1 MAQQTIGIDISDDLL
16 SAVVVTGK
24 GKDVRIMSCAS
35 TVLAEHTTVA
45 DELPQLMEQLQWQ
58 GGYCVTGLSL
68 SWFSLRNL
76 FLPFSDEKKV
86 QQILPFELEEHLLTP
101 VEEQIIATRIT
112 DKNVAGCQLLV
123 AAVEKETIAGHLETF
138 KAQKLD
144 PDQIFPASFI
154 LADHLCRTGFD
165 GDDFLL
171 LYCDMGSMTIVICHH
186 GSIPFMRRL
195 SYPEKVFTDTIFSFN
210 GDQIV
215 VADQLAADEAIT
227 GLCGVV
233 RKSIDYFCLQHDL
246 EIVPNHVVLAG
257 PMPLGE
263 GFKEKIEIEL
273 GMGAKICNLVE
284 AGSATLAPETAGQW
298 QPAIYDRPLALAL
311 QGRRREGG
319 FNFRKDQFAAPRYLL
334 RSKKQAMGLALAAGF
349 LLILA
354 LGYLFID
361 YQFLKKRHDGL
372 AQRMEQVFK
381 KTFPGATPGK
391 DPLMYMRSR
400 MKGTDTV
407 TVSMPLFTGEKR
419 VLAIL
424 ADISSLIPA
433 SIEVHVARLVIDQDS
448 VRIKGTTD
456 AFNNVNTIKSLL
468 IKSSRFS
475 EVTIVSAAK
484 AKEKNTIRFELRLQ
498 LEAGE
503 SS

>member
-16 SAVVVTGK
+16 SAVIVAGR
-24 GKDVRIMSCAS
+24 GKDARVLSCAS

-58 GGYCVTGLSL
+58 DGHCVSGLSL
-68 SWFSLRNL
+68 FWFSLRNL

-86 QQILPFELEEHLLTP
+86 QQILPFELEEQLLSP
-101 VEEQIIATRIT
+101 VDEQIIATSVT
-112 DKNVAGCQLLV
+112 GKDETGCQLLV
-123 AAVEKETIAGHLETF
+123 AAVEKETIGQYLDIF
-138 KAQKLD
+138 QAQGLD
-144 PDQIFPASFI
+144 PDQVFPASFV
-154 LADHLCRTGFD
+154 LAEYLCRTGFE

-171 LYCDMGSMTIVICHH
+171 LYCDMGSMTIVICHQ
-186 GSIPFMRRL
+186 GAIPFMRRL
-195 SYPEKVFTDTIFSFN
+195 SYPEKVFTDTIFSFD
-210 GDQIV
+210 GSRIIV
-215 VADQLAADEAIT
+215 SDRQAADEAIA
-227 GLCGVV
+227 GLCRVV

-257 PMPLGE
+257 PMSLGE

-273 GMGAKICNLVE
+273 AMGAKICDLVQ
-284 AGSATLAPETAGQW
+284 AGSATLSAEVTGQW
-298 QPAIYDRPLALAL
+298 QPAVYDRSLSLAL
-311 QGRRREGG
+311 QGGARGG
-319 FNFRKDQFAAPRYLL
+319 KFNFRRDQFAAPRYLL
-334 RSKKQAMGLALAAGF
+334 RSKKQAIGLALAVAF
-349 LLILA
+349 LLLTVY
-354 LGYLFID
+354 GYLFID

-372 AQRMEQVFK
+372 NQRMEQVFI
-381 KTFPGATPGK
+381 KTFPGASPGK

-407 TVSMPLFTGEKR
+407 AVSMPLFTGEKR

-433 SIEVHVARLVIDQDS
+433 SIEIHVVRLVIDQDS

-468 IKSSRFS
+468 TKSVRFS

-484 AKEKNTIRFELRLQ
+484 AKEKGTIRFELRLQ
-498 LEAGE
+498 LEPGE